1 MIFTL
6 CLGQTSWILEWI
18 MSEVQYNVEK
28 QSWEKLID
36 DVQIFGNLSL
46 SDLKFQIAN
55 FIIFT

>member
-1 MIFTL
+1 
-6 CLGQTSWILEWI
+6 
-18 MSEVQYNVEK
+18 MSEVQYNVKK

>member
-18 MSEVQYNVEK
+18 MSEVQYNVKK

>member
-6 CLGQTSWILEWI
+6 CLGQTSLILEWI
-18 MSEVQYNVEK
+18 MSEAQYNVKK

-36 DVQIFGNLSL
+36 DVQIFGNSSL